1 MSSPWREPEP
11 VSDMPWQPDVFQ
23 AVEAL
28 SAPRREG
35 RRGLWI
41 AAAFFIG
48 VLGWAAITPLDA
60 GAVAQGNVAVSG
72 SRQLVQHREGGVI
85 TALNVVEGQKVR
97 QGDILIQISEP
108 ELVATERG
116 LAGEYVTLLAQRARL
131 QAERDGRSSIQAPIE
146 FATLAGADR
155 DIAAESMRGQTLLFR
170 ARRDAQ
176 GGQRDV
182 LNQRIRQS
190 DAQIGTY
197 GEQIASNREQ
207 SRLIGEELSGMKEM
221 ASRGYVPMNRV
232 RAMER
237 AGAELSGNYGALRG
251 EIART
256 HEAIGETRYQMLS
269 LHKQMIEDVAT
280 ELRDVQLR
288 LDELQPK
295 LVASR
300 EQLARAT
307 VRAPASGTIVGL
319 RVHTVGG
326 VATPG
331 ETLMEIVP
339 LDKLLVIEAKTAPN
353 DADDL
358 VVGME
363 TQVRFSAL
371 QDRNL
376 PVLHG
381 RLTKVSADSFEDER
395 TGMRYFKIEI
405 IVPPSELEKI
415 RQVHGN
421 NGIRAGLPADIVIP
435 LRKRTAFSYLTEPLT
450 QMFWVSG
457 REH

>member
-1 MSSPWREPEP
+1 
-11 VSDMPWQPDVFQ
+11 
-23 AVEAL
+23 
-28 SAPRREG
+28 
-35 RRGLWI
+35 
-41 AAAFFIG
+41 
-48 VLGWAAITPLDA
+48 
-60 GAVAQGNVAVSG
+60 
-72 SRQLVQHREGGVI
+72 
-85 TALNVVEGQKVR
+85 
-97 QGDILIQISEP
+97 
-108 ELVATERG
+108 
-116 LAGEYVTLLAQRARL
+116 
-131 QAERDGRSSIQAPIE
+131 
-146 FATLAGADR
+146 
-155 DIAAESMRGQTLLFR
+155 
-170 ARRDAQ
+170 
-176 GGQRDV
+176 
-182 LNQRIRQS
+182 
-190 DAQIGTY
+190 
-197 GEQIASNREQ
+197 
-207 SRLIGEELSGMKEM
+207 
-221 ASRGYVPMNRV
+221 
-232 RAMER
+232 
-237 AGAELSGNYGALRG
+237 
-251 EIART
+251 
-256 HEAIGETRYQMLS
+256 
-269 LHKQMIEDVAT
+269 MIEDVAT